1 MTPLSKTLISS
12 LMLFSFSF
20 IYSQNSSL
28 KGIVIDGRTGQS
40 IPGATLLLKENK
52 KVQITNQEGS
62 FIFSNIAIG
71 KYILEV
77 SAISFQ
83 TKEITEIDVVA
94 DDITNL
100 TISLDGKENVLGEVI
115 ITSRAKLESVKSLLT
130 MQKNSANVSDGISA
144 ETIKRTPDKNTSDVL
159 KRISGASIQDNK
171 FVVVR
176 GLNDRYNIAYLNNSP
191 LPSSEP
197 DRKAFS
203 FDIFPSNML
212 DNLVITKTATPDL
225 PGEFAGGIIQIN
237 TKSVPDKNFQSLT
250 IGSGYNT
257 ITTGKDQLT
266 YKGSPTDWLGFDN
279 GARKLP
285 SSIPSSDGFNAL
297 PTDVKAGIAKSFETD
312 WSLTN
317 KTFAPNTSFQY
328 SFGNR
333 YEIGKRT
340 LGFLFS
346 VSHNKTNNYNDINR
360 YDYDNANLVGS
371 SVLTSNLSDKNYSE
385 QVLTGAIA
393 NASLKFNENHSIN
406 FKNLYSI
413 NSNDLVVDR
422 SGDNDLTNAQVISS
436 ATVRWFTSN
445 KIYSG
450 QLNGDHFFPSIK
462 IKANWNGFY
471 SKIERSIPN
480 LRRNLYTIA
489 DPTSSTP
496 DDLIPKA
503 SIGAGTGSELY
514 GGGMFFSEN
523 NENIYGGKFDLS
535 KKINFGDTFL
545 NEIKIG
551 GIYQN
556 RNRDFF
562 SRQLYYNQFTLGGG
576 NFDNSLL
583 TLNNNEIFSQ
593 TNMGVISPGVNG
605 LPGVNGF
612 TLWDGT
618 KATDTYGAGSTLSA
632 GYLMFDNRYA
642 KLRLIWG
649 VRAENFNQTLNCRL
663 NVTDYLSLNRQELN
677 ILPSANFIYSI
688 NKTQN
693 LRISYSKTVNRPEFR
708 ELAPFAF
715 YDFTTTFF
723 TNGNPNLKIAEI
735 QNIDFRYE
743 YYPGK
748 GQMLTASLFSKNFKN
763 PIEAYQLTTNKT
775 IIYENAN
782 SANNFGLELEFR
794 TMASSL
800 LNVDNS
806 IILDNLTIFSNL
818 AIIRSKVDVSNLA
831 SVTNLEKSRP
841 MQGQSPYVF
850 NAGLQYI
857 DKENGFTFST
867 NINKVGNR
875 IAINSSEVKPAIW
888 EKTRTFLDM
897 QITKSFLKNKL
908 ELKLNVQNVLAQD
921 LVFYQNNYRN
931 VNRNDAFTN
940 LTNEIFIG
948 NYNNEDGYNP
958 NDDDIIWLTKF
969 GRSFSLSMSYNF

>member
-1 MTPLSKTLISS
+1 MTPLSKILISS
-12 LMLFSFSF
+12 LMLLSFSF

-62 FIFSNIAIG
+62 FIFSNIPIG

-285 SSIPSSDGFNAL
+285 SSVPSSDGFNAL

-340 LGFLFS
+340 FGFLFS

-360 YDYDNANLVGS
+360 YDYDNSALTGP
-371 SVLTSNLSDKNYSE
+371 SVLTSKFLDKNYSE

-422 SGDNDLTNAQVISS
+422 YGQRDLPDPRVIS

-450 QLNGDHFFPSIK
+450 QLNGDHFFPTIK
-462 IKANWNGFY
+462 VKANWNGFY

-480 LRRNLYTIA
+480 MRRNIYSIA
-489 DPTSSTP
+489 DPTSSNP
-496 DDLIPKA
+496 DDLIAYA
-503 SIGAGTGSELY
+503 SIGDNNGGADY
-514 GGGMFFSEN
+514 GGGLFFSEN
-523 NENIYGGKFDLS
+523 NENIYGGKMDLS
-535 KKINFGDTFL
+535 KKINFSENFL

-556 RNRDFF
+556 RSRDFF
-562 SRQLYYNQFTLGGG
+562 SRQLQYNALTIRG
-576 NFDNSLL
+576 NFDYSLL
-583 TLNNNEIFSQ
+583 TLNDDEIFSPS
-593 TNMGVISPGVNG
+593 NMGEISPGVD
-605 LPGVNGF
+605 GF
-612 TLWDGT
+612 TLYDAS
-618 KATDTYGAGSTLSA
+618 KPTDSYTAGSTLSA
-632 GYLMFDNRYA
+632 GYLMFDNRYE
-642 KLRLIWG
+642 KFRLIWG
-649 VRAENFNQTLNCRL
+649 VRAENFNQTLNTRL
-663 NVTDYLSLNRQELN
+663 TEIDYLNLNKQELN

-708 ELAPFAF
+708 ELAPFGF
-715 YDFTTTFF
+715 YDFTTQFF

-735 QNIDFRYE
+735 QNTDLRYE

-763 PIEAYQLTTNKT
+763 PIEVKQSVNNKT
-775 IIYENAN
+775 VSYENAS
-782 SANNFGLELEFR
+782 SARNFGLELEFR
-794 TMASSL
+794 TMASTL
-800 LNVDNS
+800 FNVDNS
-806 IILDNLTIFSNL
+806 TVLDNLTFFSNL
-818 AIIRSKVDVSNLA
+818 AIIRSKVDVSNIT
-831 SVTNLEKSRP
+831 SSTNLEKSRP

-875 IAINSSEVKPAIW
+875 IAIASSEIKPAIW

-908 ELKLNVQNVLAQD
+908 ELKLNIQNVLAQD
-921 LVFYQNNYRN
+921 LVFYQNNYR
-931 VNRNDAFTN
+931 DSETYSAIES
-940 LTNEIFIG
+940 LSHEIFIG
-948 NYNNEDGYNP
+948 NYHNVDGYSSK
-958 NDDDIIWLTKF
+958 DDDIIWLTKF

>member
-1 MTPLSKTLISS
+1 
-12 LMLFSFSF
+12 MLLSFSF
-20 IYSQNSSL
+20 LYSQNSSL
-28 KGIVIDGRTGQS
+28 KGIVIDGNTGRP
-40 IPGATLLLKENK
+40 IPGAKLLLKENK

-83 TKEITEIDVVA
+83 TKEITEIDVVV
-94 DDITNL
+94 DDIANL

-257 ITTGKDQLT
+257 ITTGKNQLS
-266 YKGSPTDWLGFDN
+266 YKGSSTDWLGFDN

-285 SSIPSSDGFNAL
+285 STIPSTEVFNAL
-297 PTDVKAGIAKSFETD
+297 TYQEKANVAKSFESD
-312 WSLTN
+312 FSLTN

-333 YEIGKRT
+333 YEIGKKT
-340 LGFLFS
+340 AGFLFS
-346 VSHNKTNNYNDINR
+346 VSHSITNNYNATNR
-360 YDYDNANLVGS
+360 YDWDNSQQLVAS
-371 SVLTSNLSDKNYSE
+371 ELTADFLDKNYSQ

-422 SGDNDLTNAQVISS
+422 YGRRDIPDPRVIIGN
-436 ATVRWFTSN
+436 VRWFTSN

-450 QLNGDHFFPSIK
+450 QLNGDHFFPTTK
-462 IKANWNGFY
+462 IKANWNAFY
-471 SKIERSIPN
+471 SNIDRSIPN
-480 LRRNLYTIA
+480 LRRNIYSIA
-489 DPTSSTP
+489 DPTSSNP
-496 DDLIPKA
+496 DDLIAYA
-503 SIGAGTGSELY
+503 SIADNNGGADY

-523 NENIYGGKFDLS
+523 KENIAGGKFDIS
-535 KKINFGDTFL
+535 RKINFSDDFL

-551 GIYQN
+551 GLFQN
-556 RNRDFF
+556 RKRDFS
-562 SRQLYYNQFTLGGG
+562 SRQLQYNALSLGGS
-576 NFDNSLL
+576 FDDTLL
-583 TLNNNEIFSQ
+583 TLNDAEIFNIA
-593 TNMGVISPGVNG
+593 NMGVISPGVNG
-605 LPGVNGF
+605 F
-612 TLWDGT
+612 TLYDAS
-618 KATDTYGAGSTLSA
+618 KYTDSYTAGSTLNA
-632 GYLMFDNRYA
+632 GYLMFDNRYE
-642 KLRLIWG
+642 KFRLIWG
-649 VRAENFNQTLNCRL
+649 VRAENFKQTLNTRL
-663 NVTDYLSLNRQELN
+663 EINDYLNINNEQTD
-677 ILPSANFIYSI
+677 ILPSANLIFSV

-693 LRISYSKTVNRPEFR
+693 LRLSYSKTINRPEFR
-708 ELAPFAF
+708 ELAPFGF
-715 YDFTTTFF
+715 YDFTTQFF
-723 TNGNPNLKIAEI
+723 TNGNPDLKIAEI
-735 QNIDFRYE
+735 QNTDFRYE

-748 GQMLTASLFSKNFKN
+748 GQMFTASLFFKKFKN
-763 PIEAYQLTTNKT
+763 PIEVKQSINNKT
-775 IIYENAN
+775 ISYENAS
-782 SANNFGLELEFR
+782 SAKNFGLELEFR
-794 TMASSL
+794 TMASTL
-800 LNVDNS
+800 FNVDNS
-806 IILDNLTIFSNL
+806 TILDNLTFFSNL
-818 AIIRSKVDVSNLA
+818 AIIRSKVDVSNIT
-831 SVTNLEKSRP
+831 SSTNLEKSRP

-857 DKENGFTFST
+857 DKENGFTVST
-867 NINKVGNR
+867 NINKVGDR
-875 IAINSSEVKPAIW
+875 IAIASSEIKPAIW

-908 ELKLNVQNVLAQD
+908 ELKLNIQNVLAQD

-931 VNRNDAFTN
+931 TTRNDAFNN
-940 LTNEIFIG
+940 LLNEIFTG
-948 NYNNEDGYNP
+948 NYNNEDGYSSK
-958 NDDDIIWLTKF
+958 DDDIIWLTKF
-969 GRSFSLSMSYNF
+969 GRTFSLSMSYNF

>member
-1 MTPLSKTLISS
+1 MKPTRRTLILS
-12 LMLFSFSF
+12 LMLLFFSF
-20 IYSQNSSL
+20 IYSQNSSF
-28 KGIVIDGRTGQS
+28 KGVVIDGKTGQS

-71 KYILEV
+71 KYSLEV

-83 TKEITEIDVVA
+83 TKEITEIEVVA
-94 DDITNL
+94 DDILNL

-115 ITSRAKLESVKSLLT
+115 VTSRAKLESVKSLLT

-257 ITTGKDQLT
+257 ITTGKNKLS
-266 YKGSPTDWLGFDN
+266 YKGSSTDWLGFDN

-285 SSIPSSDGFNAL
+285 STIPSTEVFNAL
-297 PTDVKAGIAKSFETD
+297 TYQEKADVAKSFESD
-312 WSLTN
+312 FSLTN
-317 KTFAPNTSFQY
+317 KTFTPNTSFQY

-333 YEIGKRT
+333 YEIGKKT
-340 LGFLFS
+340 AGFLFS
-346 VSHNKTNNYNDINR
+346 VSHSITNNYNAINR
-360 YDYDNANLVGS
+360 YDYDNSNPLVT
-371 SVLTSNLSDKNYSE
+371 SVLTADFLDKNYSQ

-422 SGDNDLTNAQVISS
+422 YGRRDIPDPRVIIGN
-436 ATVRWFTSN
+436 VRWFTSN

-450 QLNGDHFFPSIK
+450 QLNGDHFFPTTK
-462 IKANWNGFY
+462 IKANWNAFY
-471 SKIERSIPN
+471 SNIDRSIPN
-480 LRRNLYTIA
+480 LRRNIYSIA
-489 DPTSSTP
+489 DPSSSNP
-496 DDLIPKA
+496 DDLIAYA
-503 SIGAGTGSELY
+503 SIADNNGGADY

-523 NENIYGGKFDLS
+523 KENIAGGKFDIS
-535 KKINFGDTFL
+535 RKINFSDDFL

-551 GIYQN
+551 GLFQN
-556 RNRDFF
+556 RNRDFS
-562 SRQLYYNQFTLGGG
+562 SRQLQYNALSLGGS
-576 NFDNSLL
+576 FDYSLL
-583 TLNNNEIFSQ
+583 TLNDAEIFN
-593 TNMGVISPGVNG
+593 TANMGVISPGVNG
-605 LPGVNGF
+605 F
-612 TLWDGT
+612 TLYDAS
-618 KATDTYGAGSTLSA
+618 KYTDSYTAGSTLNA
-632 GYLMFDNRYA
+632 AYLMFDNRYE
-642 KLRLIWG
+642 KFRLIWG
-649 VRAENFNQTLNCRL
+649 VRAENFKQTLNTRL
-663 NVTDYLSLNRQELN
+663 EVNDYLNLNKEQTD
-677 ILPSANFIYSI
+677 ILPSANLVFSV

-693 LRISYSKTVNRPEFR
+693 LRFSYSKTINRPEFR
-708 ELAPFAF
+708 ELAPFGF
-715 YDFTTTFF
+715 YDFTTQFF

-735 QNIDFRYE
+735 QNTDFRYE
-743 YYPGK
+743 YFPGK
-748 GQMLTASLFSKNFKN
+748 GQMFTASLFYKKFTN
-763 PIEAYQLTTNKT
+763 PIEIKQSINNKT
-775 IIYENAN
+775 ISYENAN
-782 SANNFGLELEFR
+782 SAKNFGLELEFR
-794 TMASSL
+794 TMASTL
-800 LNVDNS
+800 FNIDNS
-806 IILDNLTIFSNL
+806 TILDNLTFFSNL

-831 SVTNLEKSRP
+831 STSNLEKSRP

-875 IAINSSEVKPAIW
+875 IAIASSEIKPAIW

-897 QITKSFLKNKL
+897 QITKSLLKNKL
-908 ELKLNVQNVLAQD
+908 ELKLNIQNVLAQD
-921 LVFYQNNYRN
+921 LVFYQNNYRDSATYN
-931 VNRNDAFTN
+931 AIES
-940 LTNEIFIG
+940 LSHEIFIG
-948 NYNNEDGYNP
+948 DYHNEDGYSSK
-958 NDDDIIWLTKF
+958 DDDIIWLTKF
-969 GRSFSLSMSYNF
+969 GRTFSLSMSYNF